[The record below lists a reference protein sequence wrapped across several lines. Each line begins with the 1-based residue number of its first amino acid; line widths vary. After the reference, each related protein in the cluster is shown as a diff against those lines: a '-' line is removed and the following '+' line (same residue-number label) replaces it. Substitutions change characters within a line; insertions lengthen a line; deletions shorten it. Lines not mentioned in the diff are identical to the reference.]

1 MVLID
6 LLKMAKPQF
15 DIRTLLVLTAAVGC
29 GFSISIRSGH
39 WLIALLVTLLLTNVL
54 AVIVALVAYV
64 VLPVFENVPK
74 PGECNDVE

>member
-1 MVLID
+1 M
-6 LLKMAKPQF
+6 
-15 DIRTLLVLTAAVGC
+15 
-29 GFSISIRSGH
+29 SISIRSGH
-39 WLIALLVTLLLTNVL
+39 WLVALLVTLLLTNVL